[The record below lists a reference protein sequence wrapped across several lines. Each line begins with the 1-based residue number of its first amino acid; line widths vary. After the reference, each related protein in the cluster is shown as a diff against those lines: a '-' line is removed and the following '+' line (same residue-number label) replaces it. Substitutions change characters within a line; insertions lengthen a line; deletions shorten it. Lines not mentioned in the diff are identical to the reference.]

1 MHLGSSLGQPFL
13 PILAYSWDWE
23 VAGAVEM
30 PKTCRAGAQWAGSWL
45 DSRAAVTR
53 SRVLSG

>member
-30 PKTCRAGAQWAGSWL
+30 PKTCRVGAQWAGSWL

-53 SRVLSG
+53 SRVSSG